1 MNTLIV
7 KDGGTDMID
16 WDTQRDV
23 MSKPFN
29 LDTHKRTFTRY
40 LEIILDEDGVAHY
53 AVPSHQDWLINYAC
67 EKLSVTQK
75 ELLDTMPRE
84 YWCDMLTWLTD
95 ITSCVA
101 VWDISYVGRL
111 NYAQKSQLELLQAEG
126 LFYGK
131 II

>member
-1 MNTLIV
+1 
-7 KDGGTDMID
+7 MID

-29 LDTHKRTFTRY
+29 LNTHKRTFVHY
-40 LEIILDEDGVAHY
+40 LEVILDEEGVAHY
-53 AVPSHQDWLINYAC
+53 AVPSHKDWLINHAC
-67 EKLSVTQK
+67 EKLGVTQK
-75 ELLDTMPRE
+75 ELLDTMPQE
-84 YWCDMLTWLTD
+84 YWCDMLTWLTN

-126 LFYGK
+126 LFSGK
-131 II
+131 IV